1 MRKFFTDTKDSFKTL
16 KWWEWAMA
24 VVMIGIAGYAMIS
37 SFVSNGV
44 DGNPTWLTVI
54 NFISAVCGVFC
65 IFFCAKANIS
75 NFIFGLVN
83 TVVYIIYLAY
93 WHIYGTMCLEI
104 FVYFPINII
113 SWIAWTKH
121 RDTVDKKLTKAK
133 RLTWWQD
140 IIVLGVTAIS
150 TVIYHAIL
158 VKVGGEVAWLDA
170 ATVAIGIIA
179 TVLEMLRYREQ
190 YVLWLVTDVIAV
202 AMYIVHFD
210 AVYLTKKSIYL
221 IMAVVGLYN
230 WYRLNKDR
238 NALNA

>member
-1 MRKFFTDTKDSFKTL
+1 MKKFLNDTKESFQTL
-16 KWWEWAMA
+16 KWWEWLMA
-24 VVMIGIAGYAMIS
+24 IIMIGIAGYAMIS
-37 SFVSNGV
+37 SFMSNGV

-93 WHIYGTMCLEI
+93 WRIYGTMCLEI
-104 FVYFPINII
+104 FIYFPINII
-113 SWIAWTKH
+113 SWIAWARH
-121 RDTVDKKLTKAK
+121 RDRQDDKLTLSRK
-133 RLTWWQD
+133 LTWWQN
-140 IIVLGVTAIS
+140 IIVAAIVAVS

-179 TVLEMLRYREQ
+179 TVLELFRFREQ
-190 YVLWLVTDVIAV
+190 YVLWLITDVVAV
-202 AMYIVHFD
+202 AMYIQHFD

-221 IMAVVGLYN
+221 IMAIVGLYN
-230 WYRLNKDR
+230 WWKLNKTR
-238 NALNA
+238 NELNA